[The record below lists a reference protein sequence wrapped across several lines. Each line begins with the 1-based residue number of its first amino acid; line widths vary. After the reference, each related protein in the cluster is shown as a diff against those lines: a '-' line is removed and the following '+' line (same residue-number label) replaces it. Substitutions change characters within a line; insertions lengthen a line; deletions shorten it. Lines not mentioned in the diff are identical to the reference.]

1 MMELPKNQK
10 KHARALIERALQRE
24 CERFLAETKAW
35 MNRLRTEE
43 TPHEQYLKFFDRV
56 YKFDK
61 HIAHTYDNMIGSR
74 YYLTVFNLF
83 YNDVLTEED
92 INLFSEE
99 VRDEL
104 IQKKKEWK
112 ESSK

>member
-1 MMELPKNQK
+1 MELPKNQK

-24 CERFLAETKAW
+24 CESFLNETKAW
-35 MNRLRTEE
+35 MNQPETEE
-43 TPHEQYLKFFDRV
+43 TPHKQYLKLFDRV

-61 HIAHTYDNMIGSR
+61 HIVRTYDNMSGSR
-74 YYLTVFNLF
+74 YYLTVFRLF
-83 YNDVLTEED
+83 YDDVLTEED
-92 INLFSEE
+92 LSLFSEE

-112 ESSK
+112 ELDEK

>member
-1 MMELPKNQK
+1 MELPKNQK
-10 KHARALIERALQRE
+10 KHARTLIERALQRE

-35 MNRLRTEE
+35 MNQPKTEE
-43 TPHEQYLKFFDRV
+43 TPHKQYLELFERV

-61 HIAHTYDNMIGSR
+61 HIARTYDNMSGSR
-74 YYLTVFNLF
+74 YYHTVCSLF
-83 YNDVLTEED
+83 YNDVLTEDD

-99 VRDEL
+99 IRDGL

-112 ESSK
+112 QFAEE